1 MGAAELYRDGK
12 LKEAIQAL
20 GAEIRDNPADS
31 RRRTF
36 LFELLC
42 LAGEYERATKH
53 LSLLSSASPEAEVG
67 AIVYRSAMVAERE
80 RQNAFLKKQYP
91 DSAGQ
96 TSSRP
101 LSGTLNGRP
110 FHPLEAADPRIGARF
125 EVFVAGE
132 YVWLPMEYVV
142 SVKMEKPRFLRDL
155 IWCTALIDTGPKF
168 EDKKFGEVL
177 MPAIY
182 PLSWQHDDDNVKL
195 GRSTEW
201 LETEEGGIPVG
212 QRMLVLDGEEAIP
225 FLEIR
230 ELQICAA
237 TEASAEA
244 DAVSAQ

>member
-20 GAEIRDNPADS
+20 GAEIRDNPTDL

-42 LAGEYERATKH
+42 LAGEYERASKH
-53 LSLLSSASPEAEVG
+53 LSLLSSTSPDAEIG
-67 AIVYRSAMVAERE
+67 AIVYRSALVAERE
-80 RQNAFLKKQYP
+80 RQNAFEKKQYP
-91 DSAGQ
+91 TTDSQVTGKA
-96 TSSRP
+96 
-101 LSGTLNGRP
+101 LSGTLNGRA
-110 FHPLEAADPRIGARF
+110 FHSIEDADPRIGMRF

-142 SVKMEKPRFLRDL
+142 SIKLQAPRFLRDT
-155 IWCTALIDTGPKF
+155 IWCNALIDTSPQFG
-168 EDKKFGEVL
+168 EKKFGEVL
-177 MPAIY
+177 IPAIY
-182 PLSWQHDDDNVKL
+182 PLSWQNADDQVKL

-201 LETEEGGIPVG
+201 QDSEEGGIPVG

-225 FLEIR
+225 FLEVR
-230 ELQICAA
+230 ELLIDAT
-237 TEASAEA
+237 TEATAEA

>member
-20 GAEIRDNPADS
+20 GAEIRDNPTDL

-42 LAGEYERATKH
+42 LAGEYERASKH
-53 LSLLSSASPEAEVG
+53 LSLLSSVSPDAEIG
-67 AIVYRSAMVAERE
+67 AIVYRSALVAERE
-80 RQNAFLKKQYP
+80 RQNAFEKKQYP
-91 DSAGQ
+91 ETDNKVTGKA
-96 TSSRP
+96 

-110 FHPLEAADPRIGARF
+110 FHSIEDADPRIGMRF

-142 SVKMEKPRFLRDL
+142 SIKIEQPRFLRDT
-155 IWCTALIDTGPKF
+155 IWCSALIDTSPQFG
-168 EDKKFGEVL
+168 DKKFGEVL

-182 PLSWQHDDDNVKL
+182 PLSWQHEDNNVKL
-195 GRSTEW
+195 GRATEW
-201 LETEEGGIPVG
+201 QDSEEGGIPFG

-225 FLEIR
+225 FLEVR
-230 ELQICAA
+230 DLQICAA